1 MSKSIAKRFVTSS
14 ALILTVSTPIIASG
28 GSIGSVL
35 AKGESVVKTTK
46 SESVNDRLTKAIDTR
61 DTAYKNFVDAKMDYI
76 FAEKALNGLSNSK
89 ERDVYNEAKSTYDK
103 AKNRLITTEKS
114 LKLAQSAVDA
124 LKVELKTDKLDNS
137 SNNTSDNTNINS
149 KSKNVVK
156 DARIEYV
163 NANGEAVESLNYD
176 LSNLEKLVD
185 LAKTS
190 GVKTDVSIKS
200 ILDSEKSKMESL
212 IGNNKTIV
220 LSSGRYSLTKVD
232 STFDKGD
239 YVIKATVKTVDVVK
253 NTSEP
258 KQVDKTSAPSVD
270 TSAPSVDTTSST
282 TSTTTTSESSAETDT
297 TRSVSNPTT
306 SEQTTSEV
314 SATSDSSTTTTSST
328 ETDTVESK
336 GQTSTDG
343 ILTDMIFS
351 KSGST
356 VSFKGMIDKSK
367 LKTDQKLEG
376 DFAKV
381 VISKADGTE
390 LATLDVDNDY
400 KFSGD
405 LKSEPKEGEKL
416 IIKYGGNIYE
426 IVYTLDASKKVS
438 ESNQSPQS
446 DSSTSGSESQS
457 TRQNTKVGLLP
468 STGQQSILGWTVAGI
483 MMILASIGTMFYK
496 FKLKKDAEK

>member
-89 ERDVYNEAKSTYDK
+89 EHDVYNEAKSTYDK

-114 LKLAQSAVDA
+114 LKLAQSTVDA

-156 DARIEYV
+156 DARVEYV

-239 YVIKATVKTVDVVK
+239 YVIKATVKTVDVLK

-258 KQVDKTSAPSVD
+258 KPVDK

-282 TSTTTTSESSAETDT
+282 TSTTTTTSESSDVTDT
-297 TRSVSNPTT
+297 TTSVSNPTT

-367 LKTDQKLEG
+367 LKDDQKLEG

-426 IVYTLDASKKVS
+426 IGYTLDASKKVS

-446 DSSTSGSESQS
+446 DSSTSGSETQS

-483 MMILASIGTMFYK
+483 VMILASIGTMFYK

>member
-114 LKLAQSAVDA
+114 LKLAQSTVDA

-156 DARIEYV
+156 SARVEYV
-163 NANGEAVESLNYD
+163 DVNGEAVDSLNYD

-190 GVKTDVSIKS
+190 GVKTDVSVKS

-239 YVIKATVKTVDVVK
+239 YVIKATVKTVDVLR

-258 KQVDKTSAPSVD
+258 KQVDKISAP
-270 TSAPSVDTTSST
+270 SAPSVDTTSST
-282 TSTTTTSESSAETDT
+282 TITTTTTSESSDVTDT
-297 TRSVSNPTT
+297 TTSVSNPTT

-314 SATSDSSTTTTSST
+314 SSTSDSSTTTTSST

-367 LKTDQKLEG
+367 LKDDQKLEG

-426 IVYTLDASKKVS
+426 IGYTLDVSKKVS

-446 DSSTSGSESQS
+446 DSSTSGSETQS

-483 MMILASIGTMFYK
+483 VMILASIGTMFYK

>member
-46 SESVNDRLTKAIDTR
+46 SESVNDKLTKAIDTR

-103 AKNRLITTEKS
+103 AKNRLVTTEKS
-114 LKLAQSAVDA
+114 LKLAQSTVDV
-124 LKVELKTDKLDNS
+124 LKAELKTDKLDNN
-137 SNNTSDNTNINS
+137 SNNTSDNTNTNTDS
-149 KSKNVVK
+149 KSKTVVK

-212 IGNNKTIV
+212 IVNNKTIV

-239 YVIKATVKTVDVVK
+239 YVIKATVKTVDVLRH
-253 NTSEP
+253 TFEP

-270 TSAPSVDTTSST
+270 TTSLT

-297 TRSVSNPTT
+297 ATSVSNPTT

-328 ETDTVESK
+328 ETDTVGSK

-367 LKTDQKLEG
+367 LKSDQKLEG

-390 LATLDVDNDY
+390 LATLDVNNDY

-468 STGQQSILGWTVAGI
+468 STGQQSILGWTIAGI
-483 MMILASIGTMFYK
+483 MMILASIGTLFYK
-496 FKLKKDAEK
+496 FKLKKDA

>member
-46 SESVNDRLTKAIDTR
+46 SESVNDRLNKAIDTR

-103 AKNRLITTEKS
+103 AKNRLVTTEKS
-114 LKLAQSAVDA
+114 LKLAQSTVDA

-137 SNNTSDNTNINS
+137 SNNTNTDS
-149 KSKNVVK
+149 KSKTVVK

-163 NANGEAVESLNYD
+163 DVNGEAVESLNYD

-220 LSSGRYSLTKVD
+220 LGSGRYSLTKVD
-232 STFDKGD
+232 SIFDKGD
-239 YVIKATVKTVDVVK
+239 YVIKATVKTVDTLK
-253 NTSEP
+253 NTSEQ
-258 KQVDKTSAPSVD
+258 KSVDKTSA
-270 TSAPSVDTTSST
+270 SST
-282 TSTTTTSESSAETDT
+282 TSTTTVTSELSNVTDT
-297 TRSVSNPTT
+297 TTSVSNPTA

-367 LKTDQKLEG
+367 LKDDQKLEG

-426 IVYTLDASKKVS
+426 IGYTLDASKKVS

>member
-28 GSIGSVL
+28 GYIGSVL

-114 LKLAQSAVDA
+114 LKLAQSTVDA

-239 YVIKATVKTVDVVK
+239 YVIKATVKTVDVLK

-258 KQVDKTSAPSVD
+258 KPVDKTSAPSVD
-270 TSAPSVDTTSST
+270 TSSLT
-282 TSTTTTSESSAETDT
+282 TSTTIVTSESSNVTDT
-297 TRSVSNPTT
+297 TTSVSNPTT

-426 IVYTLDASKKVS
+426 IGYTLDASKKVS

-446 DSSTSGSESQS
+446 DSSTSGSKSQS

-496 FKLKKDAEK
+496 FKLKKDAENNEN

>member
-185 LAKTS
+185 LAKRS
-190 GVKTDVSIKS
+190 GVKIDVSIKS

-258 KQVDKTSAPSVD
+258 KQVDK

-457 TRQNTKVGLLP
+457 TRQNTKVGLLL

>member
-114 LKLAQSAVDA
+114 LKLAQSTVDA

-156 DARIEYV
+156 DARVEYV
-163 NANGEAVESLNYD
+163 NVNGEAVESLNYD

-190 GVKTDVSIKS
+190 GVKTYVSVKS

-220 LSSGRYSLTKVD
+220 LSSGRYLLTKVD

-239 YVIKATVKTVDVVK
+239 YVIKATVKTVGVVK

-270 TSAPSVDTTSST
+270 TISST

-426 IVYTLDASKKVS
+426 IGYTLDASKKVS

>member
-35 AKGESVVKTTK
+35 AKGESVFKTTK

-190 GVKTDVSIKS
+190 GVKTDVSVKS

-239 YVIKATVKTVDVVK
+239 YVIKATVKTVDVLK

-258 KQVDKTSAPSVD
+258 KPVDK

-297 TRSVSNPTT
+297 ATSVSNPTT

-314 SATSDSSTTTTSST
+314 SVTSDSSTTTTSST

-356 VSFKGMIDKSK
+356 VSFKGIIDKSK
-367 LKTDQKLEG
+367 LKDDQKLEG

-426 IVYTLDASKKVS
+426 IGYTLDASKKVS

-446 DSSTSGSESQS
+446 DSSTSGSETQS

-468 STGQQSILGWTVAGI
+468 STGQQGILGWTVAGI

>member
-28 GSIGSVL
+28 GSIGFVL

-185 LAKTS
+185 LAKRS

-258 KQVDKTSAPSVD
+258 KQVDK

-367 LKTDQKLEG
+367 LKIDQKLEG

>member
-89 ERDVYNEAKSTYDK
+89 ERDVYNEVKSTYDK
-103 AKNRLITTEKS
+103 AKNRLVTTEKS
-114 LKLAQSAVDA
+114 LKLAQSTVDV
-124 LKVELKTDKLDNS
+124 LKAELKTDKLDNN
-137 SNNTSDNTNINS
+137 SNNTSDNTNTNTDS
-149 KSKNVVK
+149 KSKTVVK

-190 GVKTDVSIKS
+190 GVKTDVSVKS

-220 LSSGRYSLTKVD
+220 LSSGRYSLIKVD

-239 YVIKATVKTVDVVK
+239 YVIKATVKTVDVLK
-253 NTSEP
+253 NTSELKP
-258 KQVDKTSAPSVD
+258 VDK

-282 TSTTTTSESSAETDT
+282 TSTTTTSESSTETDIAT
-297 TRSVSNPTT
+297 SVSNPTT

-367 LKTDQKLEG
+367 LKDDQKLEG

-426 IVYTLDASKKVS
+426 IGYTLDASKKVS

-446 DSSTSGSESQS
+446 DSSTSGSETQS

-496 FKLKKDAEK
+496 FKLKKDTEK

>member
-103 AKNRLITTEKS
+103 AKNRLVTTEKS
-114 LKLAQSAVDA
+114 LKLAQSTVDV

-190 GVKTDVSIKS
+190 GVKTDVSVKS

-220 LSSGRYSLTKVD
+220 LSSGRYLLTKVD

-239 YVIKATVKTVDVVK
+239 YVIKATVKTVDVLK

-258 KQVDKTSAPSVD
+258 KPVDK

-282 TSTTTTSESSAETDT
+282 TSTTTTSESSADT
-297 TRSVSNPTT
+297 TTSVSNPTT
-306 SEQTTSEV
+306 SEQTTTEV
-314 SATSDSSTTTTSST
+314 STTSDSSTTTTSST
-328 ETDTVESK
+328 ERDTVESK

-367 LKTDQKLEG
+367 LKDDQKLEG

-390 LATLDVDNDY
+390 LATLDVNNDY

-446 DSSTSGSESQS
+446 DGSTSGSETQS

>member
-103 AKNRLITTEKS
+103 AKNRLVTTEKS
-114 LKLAQSAVDA
+114 LKLAQSTVDA
-124 LKVELKTDKLDNS
+124 LKVELKTDKLDNR
-137 SNNTSDNTNINS
+137 SNNTSDNTNTNS

-185 LAKTS
+185 LANTS

-253 NTSEP
+253 NTFEP
-258 KQVDKTSAPSVD
+258 KPVDKTSAPSVD
-270 TSAPSVDTTSST
+270 TSSST
-282 TSTTTTSESSAETDT
+282 TITTTTTSESSDVTDT
-297 TRSVSNPTT
+297 TTSVSNPTT
-306 SEQTTSEV
+306 SEV
-314 SATSDSSTTTTSST
+314 STTSDSSTTTRSST

-426 IVYTLDASKKVS
+426 IGYTLDESKKVS

-446 DSSTSGSESQS
+446 DGSTSGSETQS

>member
-103 AKNRLITTEKS
+103 AKNRLVTTEKS
-114 LKLAQSAVDA
+114 LKLAQSTVDA

-137 SNNTSDNTNINS
+137 SNNTSDNRNTNTDS
-149 KSKNVVK
+149 KSKTVVK

-163 NANGEAVESLNYD
+163 NTNGEAVESLNYD

-239 YVIKATVKTVDVVK
+239 YVIKATVKTVDVLK
-253 NTSEP
+253 NTSESKP
-258 KQVDKTSAPSVD
+258 VDK

-282 TSTTTTSESSAETDT
+282 TITTTKTSESSDVTDT
-297 TRSVSNPTT
+297 TTSVSNPTT

-328 ETDTVESK
+328 ETDTVERK

-356 VSFKGMIDKSK
+356 ASFKGMVDKSK
-367 LKTDQKLEG
+367 LKSDQKLEG

-426 IVYTLDASKKVS
+426 IGYTLDASKKVS

-446 DSSTSGSESQS
+446 DSSTSGSETQL

>member
-46 SESVNDRLTKAIDTR
+46 SESVNDRLTKAINTR

-103 AKNRLITTEKS
+103 AKNRLVTTEKS
-114 LKLAQSAVDA
+114 LKLAQSTVDA

-190 GVKTDVSIKS
+190 GVKTDVSVKS

-239 YVIKATVKTVDVVK
+239 YVIKATVKTVDVLK

-258 KQVDKTSAPSVD
+258 KPVDK

-282 TSTTTTSESSAETDT
+282 TSTTTVTSELSNVTDT
-297 TRSVSNPTT
+297 TTSVSNPTA

-390 LATLDVDNDY
+390 LATLDVNNDY

-426 IVYTLDASKKVS
+426 IGYTLDASKKVS

-446 DSSTSGSESQS
+446 DSSISGSESQS

-483 MMILASIGTMFYK
+483 VMILASIGTMFYK

>member
-103 AKNRLITTEKS
+103 AKNRLTTTEKS
-114 LKLAQSAVDA
+114 LKLAQAAVDA

-137 SNNTSDNTNINS
+137 SNNVSDNTNTDS

-156 DARIEYV
+156 SARVEYV
-163 NANGEAVESLNYD
+163 DVNGEAVDSLNYD

-190 GVKTDVSIKS
+190 GVKTDVSVKS

-239 YVIKATVKTVDVVK
+239 YVIKATVKTVDVLR

-258 KQVDKTSAPSVD
+258 KQVDK

-297 TRSVSNPTT
+297 TTSVSNPTT

-314 SATSDSSTTTTSST
+314 SATSDSSITTTSST

-390 LATLDVDNDY
+390 LATLDVNNDY

-446 DSSTSGSESQS
+446 DGSTSGSETQS

-468 STGQQSILGWTVAGI
+468 STGQQSILGWTVAGV

-496 FKLKKDAEK
+496 FKLKKDNEK

>member
-35 AKGESVVKTTK
+35 AKGESVVKTTN
-46 SESVNDRLTKAIDTR
+46 SESVNDRLTKAINNR

-76 FAEKALNGLSNSK
+76 FAEKALNGSSDSK
-89 ERDVYNEAKSTYDK
+89 ERDVYNEAKSIYDK
-103 AKNRLITTEKS
+103 AKNRLTTTEKS
-114 LKLAQSAVDA
+114 LKLAQSTVDA
-124 LKVELKTDKLDNS
+124 LKAELKTDKLDNS
-137 SNNTSDNTNINS
+137 SNNTSDNTNTDS
-149 KSKNVVK
+149 KSKTVVK

-190 GVKTDVSIKS
+190 GVKTDVSVKS

-220 LSSGRYSLTKVD
+220 LSSGRYSLTKIE

-239 YVIKATVKTVDVVK
+239 YVIKATVKTVDVLK

-258 KQVDKTSAPSVD
+258 KPVDKTSAPSVD
-270 TSAPSVDTTSST
+270 ASSST
-282 TSTTTTSESSAETDT
+282 TSTTTTTSESSNVTDT
-297 TRSVSNPTT
+297 TTSVSNPIT

-314 SATSDSSTTTTSST
+314 STTSDSSTTTTSST

-356 VSFKGMIDKSK
+356 VSFKGLIDKSK
-367 LKTDQKLEG
+367 LKDDQKLEG

-426 IVYTLDASKKVS
+426 IGYTLDASKKVS

-446 DSSTSGSESQS
+446 DSSTSGSETQS

>member
-270 TSAPSVDTTSST
+270 TTSST

>member
-14 ALILTVSTPIIASG
+14 ALILTVGTPIIASS
-28 GSIGSVL
+28 GSVGSVL

-46 SESVNDRLTKAIDTR
+46 SESANDRLTKAINNR
-61 DTAYKNFVDAKMDYI
+61 DTAYKNFVDANMDYI
-76 FAEKALNGLSNSK
+76 FAEKALNGLSSSK

-103 AKNRLITTEKS
+103 AKNRLITTGKS
-114 LKLAQSAVDA
+114 LKLAQSTVDA

-190 GVKTDVSIKS
+190 GVKPDVSVKS

-239 YVIKATVKTVDVVK
+239 YVIKATVKTVDVLK

-258 KQVDKTSAPSVD
+258 KQVDK

-297 TRSVSNPTT
+297 ATSVSNPTT

-390 LATLDVDNDY
+390 LATLTVDSDY

-405 LKSEPKEGEKL
+405 LSSEPKEGERL
-416 IIKYGGNIYE
+416 IIKYGGNVYE
-426 IVYTLDASKKVS
+426 IGYTLDASKKVG

-446 DSSTSGSESQS
+446 DSSTSGSETQS

-483 MMILASIGTMFYK
+483 MMILASIGTMFYR
-496 FKLKKDAEK
+496 FKLKKDAEKE

>member
-28 GSIGSVL
+28 GSIGSAL

-61 DTAYKNFVDAKMDYI
+61 DTAYKNFVDAKMGYI

-89 ERDVYNEAKSTYDK
+89 ERDVYNEAKLTYDK
-103 AKNRLITTEKS
+103 AKNRLVTTEKS
-114 LKLAQSAVDA
+114 LKLAQSTVDA

-137 SNNTSDNTNINS
+137 SNNISDNTNTNTDS
-149 KSKNVVK
+149 KSKTVVK

-190 GVKTDVSIKS
+190 GVKTDVSVKS

-239 YVIKATVKTVDVVK
+239 YVIKATVKTVDVLR

-258 KQVDKTSAPSVD
+258 KQVDKTSTPIVY
-270 TSAPSVDTTSST
+270 TTSST
-282 TSTTTTSESSAETDT
+282 TSTTTTTSESSDVTDT
-297 TRSVSNPTT
+297 TTSVSNPTT

-314 SATSDSSTTTTSST
+314 STTSDSSTTTTSST

-367 LKTDQKLEG
+367 LKDDQKLEG

-426 IVYTLDASKKVS
+426 IGYTLDASKKVS

>member
-103 AKNRLITTEKS
+103 AKNRLTTTEKS
-114 LKLAQSAVDA
+114 LKLAQSTVDS

-137 SNNTSDNTNINS
+137 SNNTSDNTKTDS
-149 KSKNVVK
+149 KSKDVVK

-190 GVKTDVSIKS
+190 GVKTDVSVKS

-258 KQVDKTSAPSVD
+258 KQLDKTSTSSVD
-270 TSAPSVDTTSST
+270 TNSSTSSA
-282 TSTTTTSESSAETDT
+282 TTTTSESSVVADT
-297 TRSVSNPTT
+297 TTLVSSPVTSESTT

-314 SATSDSSTTTTSST
+314 SATSDSSTTTRSST

-405 LKSEPKEGEKL
+405 LKSEPKEGERL

-426 IVYTLDASKKVS
+426 IGYTLDASKKVS

-446 DSSTSGSESQS
+446 DSSTSGSETQS

-483 MMILASIGTMFYK
+483 VMILASVGTMFYK
-496 FKLKKDAEK
+496 FKLKKDTEK

>member
-114 LKLAQSAVDA
+114 LKLAQSTVDA

-185 LAKTS
+185 LAKMS
-190 GVKTDVSIKS
+190 GVKTDVSVKS

-270 TSAPSVDTTSST
+270 TTSST
-282 TSTTTTSESSAETDT
+282 TSTTTTSESSNVTDT
-297 TRSVSNPTT
+297 TTSVSNPTT

-314 SATSDSSTTTTSST
+314 STTSDLSTTTTSST

-367 LKTDQKLEG
+367 LKDNQKLEG

-390 LATLDVDNDY
+390 LATLGVDNDY

-426 IVYTLDASKKVS
+426 IGYTLDASKKVS

-457 TRQNTKVGLLP
+457 TRKNTKVGLLP
-468 STGQQSILGWTVAGI
+468 STGQQNILGWTVAGI
-483 MMILASIGTMFYK
+483 MMVLASIGTMFYK
-496 FKLKKDAEK
+496 FKLKKRC

>member
-190 GVKTDVSIKS
+190 GVKTDVSVKS

-239 YVIKATVKTVDVVK
+239 YVIKATVKTVDVLK

-258 KQVDKTSAPSVD
+258 KPVDK

-297 TRSVSNPTT
+297 ATSVSNPTT

-356 VSFKGMIDKSK
+356 VSFKGIIDKSK
-367 LKTDQKLEG
+367 LKDDQKLEG

-426 IVYTLDASKKVS
+426 IGYTLDASKKVS

>member
-190 GVKTDVSIKS
+190 GVKTDVSVKS

-239 YVIKATVKTVDVVK
+239 YVIKATVKTVDVLK

-258 KQVDKTSAPSVD
+258 KPVDK

-297 TRSVSNPTT
+297 ATSVSNPTT

-356 VSFKGMIDKSK
+356 VSFKGIIDKSK
-367 LKTDQKLEG
+367 LKDDQKLEG

-405 LKSEPKEGEKL
+405 LKFEPKEGEKL

-426 IVYTLDASKKVS
+426 IGYTLDASKKVS

-457 TRQNTKVGLLP
+457 IRQNTKVGLLP

>member
-89 ERDVYNEAKSTYDK
+89 ERDVYNEVKSTYDK
-103 AKNRLITTEKS
+103 AKNRLVTTEKS
-114 LKLAQSAVDA
+114 LKLAQSTVDV
-124 LKVELKTDKLDNS
+124 LKAELKTDKLDNN
-137 SNNTSDNTNINS
+137 SNNTSDNTNTNTDS
-149 KSKNVVK
+149 KSKTVVK

-190 GVKTDVSIKS
+190 GVKTDVSVKS

-220 LSSGRYSLTKVD
+220 LSSGRYSLIKVD

-239 YVIKATVKTVDVVK
+239 YVIKATVKTVDVLK
-253 NTSEP
+253 NTSELKP
-258 KQVDKTSAPSVD
+258 VDKTF
-270 TSAPSVDTTSST
+270 APSVDTTSST
-282 TSTTTTSESSAETDT
+282 TSTTTTSESSTETDIAT
-297 TRSVSNPTT
+297 SVSNPTT

-367 LKTDQKLEG
+367 LKDDQKLEG

-426 IVYTLDASKKVS
+426 IGYTLDAFKKVS

-446 DSSTSGSESQS
+446 DSSTSGSKSQS

-468 STGQQSILGWTVAGI
+468 STGQQSILGWTVVGI

-496 FKLKKDAEK
+496 FKLKKDAENNEN

>member
-190 GVKTDVSIKS
+190 GVKTDVSVKS

-239 YVIKATVKTVDVVK
+239 YVIKATVKTVDVLK

-258 KQVDKTSAPSVD
+258 KPVDK

-297 TRSVSNPTT
+297 ATSVSNPTT

-356 VSFKGMIDKSK
+356 VSFKGIIDKFK
-367 LKTDQKLEG
+367 LKDDQKLEG

-426 IVYTLDASKKVS
+426 IGYTLDASKKVS

>member
-76 FAEKALNGLSNSK
+76 FAEKALSGLSNSK

-103 AKNRLITTEKS
+103 AKNRLVTTEKS
-114 LKLAQSAVDA
+114 LKLAQSTVDA

-137 SNNTSDNTNINS
+137 SNNTSDNTNTNTDS
-149 KSKNVVK
+149 KSKTVVK

-258 KQVDKTSAPSVD
+258 
-270 TSAPSVDTTSST
+270 SVDTTSST

-297 TRSVSNPTT
+297 ATSVSNPTT
-306 SEQTTSEV
+306 PEQTTSEV
-314 SATSDSSTTTTSST
+314 SVTSDSSTTTTSST

-405 LKSEPKEGEKL
+405 LKSEPKDGERL

-426 IVYTLDASKKVS
+426 IGYTLDASKKVG

-446 DSSTSGSESQS
+446 DDSTSGSQTQS

-468 STGQQSILGWTVAGI
+468 STGQQSILGWTVAGV

-496 FKLKKDAEK
+496 FKLKKDTER

>member
-137 SNNTSDNTNINS
+137 SNNNSDNTNINS

-190 GVKTDVSIKS
+190 GVKTDVSVKS

-239 YVIKATVKTVDVVK
+239 YVIKATVKTVDVLK

-258 KQVDKTSAPSVD
+258 KPVDK

-297 TRSVSNPTT
+297 ATSVSNPTT

-367 LKTDQKLEG
+367 LKDDQKLEG

-426 IVYTLDASKKVS
+426 IGYTLDASKKVS

>member
-28 GSIGSVL
+28 GFIGSVL
-35 AKGESVVKTTK
+35 AKGEPVVKTTN
-46 SESVNDRLTKAIDTR
+46 SESVNDKLTKAINNR
-61 DTAYKNFVDAKMDYI
+61 DTAYKNFVDAEMDYI
-76 FAEKALNGLSNSK
+76 FAEKALKGSSESK
-89 ERDVYNEAKSTYDK
+89 ERDVYNDAKSTYDK
-103 AKNRLITTEKS
+103 AKNRLTTTEKS
-114 LKLAQSAVDA
+114 LKLAQSTVDA
-124 LKVELKTDKLDNS
+124 LKAELKTDKLDNS
-137 SNNTSDNTNINS
+137 SNNTNTDF

-156 DARIEYV
+156 SARVEYV
-163 NANGEAVESLNYD
+163 DVNGEVVDSLNYD
-176 LSNLEKLVD
+176 LSNLEKLVQ

-190 GVKTDVSIKS
+190 GVKTDISVKS
-200 ILDSEKSKMESL
+200 ILDSDKSKLETL
-212 IGNNKTIV
+212 IGKDKTLV
-220 LSSGRYSLTKVD
+220 LGSGRYSLTKVD

-239 YVIKATVKTVDVVK
+239 YIIKATVKTIGVLK
-253 NTSEP
+253 NTSES
-258 KQVDKTSAPSVD
+258 KQVDKTS
-270 TSAPSVDTTSST
+270 TPSVDTTSST
-282 TSTTTTSESSAETDT
+282 TSTTIVTSESGNVTDT
-297 TRSVSNPTT
+297 TTSVSNPTT

-328 ETDTVESK
+328 ETDTVENK

-367 LKTDQKLEG
+367 LKDDQKLEG

-405 LKSEPKEGEKL
+405 LKSEPKEGERL
-416 IIKYGGNIYE
+416 IIKYGGNVYE
-426 IVYTLDASKKVS
+426 IGYTLDASKKIG

-446 DSSTSGSESQS
+446 DSSISGSETQS
-457 TRQNTKVGLLP
+457 TRQNSKVGLLP
-468 STGQQSILGWTVAGI
+468 STGQQSILGWTVTGI
-483 MMILASIGTMFYK
+483 MMILASIGTLFYK

>member
-76 FAEKALNGLSNSK
+76 FAEKALSGLSSSK

-114 LKLAQSAVDA
+114 LKLAQSTVDA

-163 NANGEAVESLNYD
+163 NVNGEAVESLNYD

-190 GVKTDVSIKS
+190 GVKTDVSVKS

-239 YVIKATVKTVDVVK
+239 YVIKATVKTVDVLK

-270 TSAPSVDTTSST
+270 TNSST
-282 TSTTTTSESSAETDT
+282 TSTTTTRSESSDVTDT
-297 TRSVSNPTT
+297 TTSVSNPTI

-314 SATSDSSTTTTSST
+314 SATSDSSTTTISST

-351 KSGST
+351 KLGST

-367 LKTDQKLEG
+367 LKDDQKLDG

-405 LKSEPKEGEKL
+405 LKSEPKEGERL

-426 IVYTLDASKKVS
+426 IVYTLDTSKKVS

>member
-89 ERDVYNEAKSTYDK
+89 ERDVYNEAKSTYYK

-114 LKLAQSAVDA
+114 LKLAQSTVDA

-190 GVKTDVSIKS
+190 GVKTDVSVKS

-270 TSAPSVDTTSST
+270 TTSST

-297 TRSVSNPTT
+297 ATSVSNPTT
-306 SEQTTSEV
+306 SEQTTSEQTTSEV
-314 SATSDSSTTTTSST
+314 SITSDSSTTTRSST

-343 ILTDMIFS
+343 VLTDMIFS

-446 DSSTSGSESQS
+446 DSSTSGSEIQS

-483 MMILASIGTMFYK
+483 VMILASIGTMFYK

>member
-14 ALILTVSTPIIASG
+14 ALILTVGTPIIASG

-35 AKGESVVKTTK
+35 AKGESVVKTTN
-46 SESVNDRLTKAIDTR
+46 SESVNDRLTKAINNR

-76 FAEKALNGLSNSK
+76 FAEKALNGSSDSK
-89 ERDVYNEAKSTYDK
+89 ERDVYNDAKSTYDK
-103 AKNRLITTEKS
+103 AKNRLTTTEKS
-114 LKLAQSAVDA
+114 LKLAQSTVDA
-124 LKVELKTDKLDNS
+124 LKAELKTDKLDNS
-137 SNNTSDNTNINS
+137 SNNTSDNNIDS

-156 DARIEYV
+156 SARVEYV
-163 NANGEAVESLNYD
+163 DVNGEAVDSLNYD
-176 LSNLEKLVD
+176 MSNLEKLVD

-190 GVKTDVSIKS
+190 GVKTDVSVKS
-200 ILDSEKSKMESL
+200 ILDSEKSRMESF
-212 IGNNKTIV
+212 IGGNKNIV
-220 LSSGRYSLTKVD
+220 LKSGRYSLTKIE

-239 YVIKATVKTVDVVK
+239 YVIKATVKTVDTLK
-253 NTSEP
+253 NTSEQ
-258 KQVDKTSAPSVD
+258 KRLDEKSVPSVD
-270 TSAPSVDTTSST
+270 TNSST
-282 TSTTTTSESSAETDT
+282 AITTTTTSESSNVTDART
-297 TRSVSNPTT
+297 SVSNPTT
-306 SEQTTSEV
+306 SEQITSEV
-314 SATSDSSTTTTSST
+314 STTSDSSTTTTSST

-351 KSGST
+351 KSDST

-367 LKTDQKLEG
+367 LKNDQKLEG

-405 LKSEPKEGEKL
+405 LKSEPKEGERL

-446 DSSTSGSESQS
+446 DSSTSGSETQS

>member
-114 LKLAQSAVDA
+114 LKLAQSTVDA

-190 GVKTDVSIKS
+190 GVKTDVSVKS

-239 YVIKATVKTVDVVK
+239 YVIKATVKTVDVLK

-258 KQVDKTSAPSVD
+258 KLVDK

-282 TSTTTTSESSAETDT
+282 TSITTTSESSAETDT
-297 TRSVSNPTT
+297 ATSVSNPTT

-390 LATLDVDNDY
+390 LATLDVNNDY

-426 IVYTLDASKKVS
+426 IGYTLDASKKVS

-468 STGQQSILGWTVAGI
+468 STGQQSILGWTVSGI

>member
-35 AKGESVVKTTK
+35 AKSESFVKTTK
-46 SESVNDRLTKAIDTR
+46 SESVNDRLAKAIDTR

-103 AKNRLITTEKS
+103 AKNRLVTTEKS
-114 LKLAQSAVDA
+114 LKLAQSTVDA

-137 SNNTSDNTNINS
+137 SNNTSDNTNTNTDS

-156 DARIEYV
+156 DARVEYV

-239 YVIKATVKTVDVVK
+239 YVIKATVKTVDVLK

-258 KQVDKTSAPSVD
+258 KPVDK

-282 TSTTTTSESSAETDT
+282 TSTTTTTSESSDVTDT
-297 TRSVSNPTT
+297 TTSVSNPTT
-306 SEQTTSEV
+306 SEQTASEV

-367 LKTDQKLEG
+367 LKDDQKLEG

-426 IVYTLDASKKVS
+426 IGYTLDASKKVS

-446 DSSTSGSESQS
+446 DSSTSGSETQS

-483 MMILASIGTMFYK
+483 VMILASIGTMFYK

>member
-89 ERDVYNEAKSTYDK
+89 ERDVYNEAKSTYYK

-114 LKLAQSAVDA
+114 LKLAQSTVDA

-190 GVKTDVSIKS
+190 GVKTDVSVKS

-270 TSAPSVDTTSST
+270 TTSST

-297 TRSVSNPTT
+297 ATSVSNPTT

-314 SATSDSSTTTTSST
+314 SITSDSSTTTRSST
-328 ETDTVESK
+328 ETDAVESK

-343 ILTDMIFS
+343 VLTDMIFS

-446 DSSTSGSESQS
+446 DSSTSGSEIQS
-457 TRQNTKVGLLP
+457 TRKNTKVGLLP

-483 MMILASIGTMFYK
+483 VMILASIGTMFYK

>member
-190 GVKTDVSIKS
+190 GVKTDVSVKS

-239 YVIKATVKTVDVVK
+239 YVIKATVKTVDVLK

-258 KQVDKTSAPSVD
+258 KPVDK

-297 TRSVSNPTT
+297 ATSVSNPTT

-314 SATSDSSTTTTSST
+314 SVTSDSSTTTTSST

-356 VSFKGMIDKSK
+356 VSFKGIIDKSK
-367 LKTDQKLEG
+367 LKDDQKLEG

-426 IVYTLDASKKVS
+426 IGYTLDASKKVS

>member
-114 LKLAQSAVDA
+114 LKLAQSTVDA

-190 GVKTDVSIKS
+190 GVKPDVSVKS

-239 YVIKATVKTVDVVK
+239 YVIKATVKTVDVVN

-270 TSAPSVDTTSST
+270 TTSST
-282 TSTTTTSESSAETDT
+282 TSTTTTTSESSNVTDT
-297 TRSVSNPTT
+297 TTSVSNPTT

-314 SATSDSSTTTTSST
+314 SATSDSSTTTRSST

-446 DSSTSGSESQS
+446 DSSTSGSEIQS

-483 MMILASIGTMFYK
+483 VMILASIGTMFYK

>member
-114 LKLAQSAVDA
+114 LKLAQSTVDA

-190 GVKTDVSIKS
+190 GVKTDVSVKS

-220 LSSGRYSLTKVD
+220 LSSGRYLLTKVD

-239 YVIKATVKTVDVVK
+239 YVIKATVKTVDVLK

-258 KQVDKTSAPSVD
+258 KPVDK

-282 TSTTTTSESSAETDT
+282 TSTTTTSESSADT
-297 TRSVSNPTT
+297 TTSVSNPTT
-306 SEQTTSEV
+306 SEQTTTEV
-314 SATSDSSTTTTSST
+314 STTSDSSTTTTSST
-328 ETDTVESK
+328 ERDSVESK

-367 LKTDQKLEG
+367 LKDDQKLEG

-426 IVYTLDASKKVS
+426 IGYTLDASKKVS

-446 DSSTSGSESQS
+446 DGSTSGSETQS

>member
-35 AKGESVVKTTK
+35 AKGESVVKTTN
-46 SESVNDRLTKAIDTR
+46 SESVNDRLTKAINNR

-76 FAEKALNGLSNSK
+76 FAEKALNGSSDSK
-89 ERDVYNEAKSTYDK
+89 ERDVYNDAKSTYDK
-103 AKNRLITTEKS
+103 AKNRLTTTEKS
-114 LKLAQSAVDA
+114 LKLAQSTVDA
-124 LKVELKTDKLDNS
+124 LKAELKTDKLDNS
-137 SNNTSDNTNINS
+137 SNNTNTDS
-149 KSKNVVK
+149 KSKTLVK

-176 LSNLEKLVD
+176 LPNLEKLVD

-190 GVKTDVSIKS
+190 GVKADVSVKS

-239 YVIKATVKTVDVVK
+239 YVIKATVKTVDVSK
-253 NTSEP
+253 NTSEAKP
-258 KQVDKTSAPSVD
+258 VDKTSAS
-270 TSAPSVDTTSST
+270 SVDTTSST
-282 TSTTTTSESSAETDT
+282 TSTTTTTSESSNVTDT
-297 TRSVSNPTT
+297 TTSVSNPTT
-306 SEQTTSEV
+306 SEV
-314 SATSDSSTTTTSST
+314 STTSDSSTTTTSST

-367 LKTDQKLEG
+367 LKDDQKLEG

-405 LKSEPKEGEKL
+405 LKSEPKEGERL
-416 IIKYGGNIYE
+416 IVKYGGNIYE
-426 IVYTLDASKKVS
+426 IEYTLDASKKVS

-446 DSSTSGSESQS
+446 DSSTSGSETQS

-468 STGQQSILGWTVAGI
+468 STGQQSILGWTVAGV